1 LDTQMT
7 LSFLEHLVSLP
18 LSFFQRRAGGDL
30 IMRMNSNA
38 TIREILTSGTVS
50 ALIDGTLVVAYLGV
64 LLFAHLRLGLLALG
78 LGALQIVAFVASR
91 GRRQELFAEGL
102 HAQAVAQSYQV
113 EILDGMESLKSM
125 GVEGRSVEHYTRL
138 FVDSLNVAIERAR
151 LSALVDSVLSAVRLG
166 SPIAILIA
174 GAAFVLQGDL
184 SLGSMLALNALAIGF
199 LTPLATLVGVGE
211 QFILLGSYLAR
222 LDDVFGAAPEQSRA
236 GVARAPALS
245 GRVLIEDVSF
255 RYGDNG
261 PLVVRNASVEIE
273 PGQFVAVV
281 GASGSGK
288 STLASLL
295 IALHR
300 PTSGRIS
307 IDGRDLSGLDVG
319 SVREQFGVVVQR
331 PYIFSASVRSNID
344 LGDPNVPFER
354 VEEAARL
361 AQIHDEI
368 AAMPMGYDTLLSE
381 GGASISGGQRQRVA
395 LARALVRRPP
405 ILLLDEA
412 TSALDAVTEARV
424 EAALRELRATRIV
437 IAHRLSTVMKADLI
451 LMLEGGLIVERGVHE
466 ELVGKGGRY
475 HQLVTA
481 QLSERQAPWS

>member
-1 LDTQMT
+1 M
-7 LSFLEHLVSLP
+7 
-18 LSFFQRRAGGDL
+18 AG
-30 IMRMNSNA
+30 
-38 TIREILTSGTVS
+38 ILFIIS
-50 ALIDGTLVVAYLGV
+50 A
-64 LLFAHLRLGLLALG
+64 
-78 LGALQIVAFVASR
+78 
-91 GRRQELFAEGL
+91 
-102 HAQAVAQSYQV
+102 
-113 EILDGMESLKSM
+113 
-125 GVEGRSVEHYTRL
+125 
-138 FVDSLNVAIERAR
+138 
-151 LSALVDSVLSAVRLG
+151 
-166 SPIAILIA
+166 P
-174 GAAFVLQGDL
+174 
-184 SLGSMLALNALAIGF
+184 
-199 LTPLATLVGVGE
+199 
-211 QFILLGSYLAR
+211 
-222 LDDVFGAAPEQSRA
+222 
-236 GVARAPALS
+236 
-245 GRVLIEDVSF
+245 
-255 RYGDNG
+255 
-261 PLVVRNASVEIE
+261 
-273 PGQFVAVV
+273 
-281 GASGSGK
+281 SGSGK